1 MSFAVGSIFP
11 FTIGGP
17 TGTVSANSGIDVAPY
32 DTYYVVVYFYHASL
46 MGAVFALSVGFHHRI
61 GKMPGLQYLETS
73 G

>member
-11 FTIGGP
+11 FTIGGL
-17 TGTVSANSGIDVAPY
+17 TGIVLANSGIDVALY

-46 MGAVFALSVGFHHRI
+46 MGAVFALFVGFHYRI